1 MIKIKTIMNDILTI
15 TDVED
20 FMRQLV
26 CEGTNV
32 HPDEDFNN
40 YINIETELSAYTEEE
55 AAIRNTLM
63 NKCFDVCEAAGKDVY
78 SVMQEI
84 YLIETGLD
92 KYIPLPSQV

>member
-1 MIKIKTIMNDILTI
+1 MNDILTI

-26 CEGTNV
+26 CEGTNA

-55 AAIRNTLM
+55 AAIRNNLM
-63 NKCFDVCEAAGKDVY
+63 SKCFDVCEAAGKDVY